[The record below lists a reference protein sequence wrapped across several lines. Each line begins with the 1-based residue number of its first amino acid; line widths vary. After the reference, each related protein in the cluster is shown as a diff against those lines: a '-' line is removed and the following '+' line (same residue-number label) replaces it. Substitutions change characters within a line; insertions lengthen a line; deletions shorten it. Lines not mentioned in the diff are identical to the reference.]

1 MNNDV
6 IKFYHNPRCSK
17 SRQALKLIS
26 SQNITL
32 DITLEIIKY
41 LDEGIS
47 KLDLENIFN
56 TLEIDKNNFL
66 RKNEK
71 SFKDLNINLNTT
83 STDQLIKL
91 IIENPIII
99 QRPLAIKY
107 EKDIFINAI
116 IGRPPEMI
124 LNLLN

>member
-6 IKFYHNPRCSK
+6 IKFYHNPKCSK

-32 DITLEIIKY
+32 EITKY

-71 SFKDLNINLNTT
+71 SFKDLNINLNTI

-107 EKDIFINAI
+107 EKDVFIDAI
-116 IGRPPEMI
+116 IGRPPEMV

>member
-1 MNNDV
+1 MSNDV

-17 SRQALKLIS
+17 SRQALQLIS

-32 DITLEIIKY
+32 EIIKY
-41 LDEGIS
+41 LEEGIS
-47 KLDLENIFN
+47 KPDLENVFN
-56 TLEIDKNNFL
+56 RLEIDRNNFL

-71 SFKDLNINLNTT
+71 VFKDLNINLKKIST
-83 STDQLIKL
+83 SQLIKL

-107 EKDIFINAI
+107 EKDVFIDAV
-116 IGRPPEMI
+116 IGRPPEMV

>member
-26 SQNITL
+26 SQNI
-32 DITLEIIKY
+32 ILEIIKY

-71 SFKDLNINLNTT
+71 SFKDLNINLNTI

-107 EKDIFINAI
+107 EKNVFIDAI
-116 IGRPPEMI
+116 IGRPPEMV

>member
-26 SQNITL
+26 SQNITP
-32 DITLEIIKY
+32 EIIKY
-41 LDEGIS
+41 LEEGIS

-56 TLEIDKNNFL
+56 TLEFDKNNFL

-71 SFKDLNINLNTT
+71 SFKDLNINLNTI

-107 EKDIFINAI
+107 EKDVFIDAI

>member
-1 MNNDV
+1 MSNDV

-17 SRQALKLIS
+17 SRQALQLIS

-32 DITLEIIKY
+32 EIIKY
-41 LDEGIS
+41 LEEGIS
-47 KLDLENIFN
+47 KLDLENVFN
-56 TLEIDKNNFL
+56 GLEIDRNNFL

-71 SFKDLNINLNTT
+71 AFKDLNINLKKI
-83 STDQLIKL
+83 STDQLVKL

-107 EKDIFINAI
+107 EKDVFIDAV
-116 IGRPPEMI
+116 IGRPPEMV

>member
-1 MNNDV
+1 MSNDV

-17 SRQALKLIS
+17 SRQALQLIS

-32 DITLEIIKY
+32 EIIKY
-41 LDEGIS
+41 LEEGIS
-47 KLDLENIFN
+47 KLDLENVFN
-56 TLEIDKNNFL
+56 RLEIDRNNFL

-71 SFKDLNINLNTT
+71 AFKDLNINLMKI
-83 STDQLIKL
+83 STGQLIKL

-107 EKDIFINAI
+107 EKDVFIDAV
-116 IGRPPEMI
+116 IGRPPEMV

>member
-1 MNNDV
+1 MSNDV

-17 SRQALKLIS
+17 SRQALQLIS

-32 DITLEIIKY
+32 EIIKY
-41 LDEGIS
+41 LEEGIS
-47 KLDLENIFN
+47 KPDLENVFN
-56 TLEIDKNNFL
+56 RLEIDRNNFL

-71 SFKDLNINLNTT
+71 VFKDLNINLKKI
-83 STDQLIKL
+83 STGQLIKL

-107 EKDIFINAI
+107 EKDVFIDAV
-116 IGRPPEMI
+116 IGRPPEMV
-124 LNLLN
+124 LNLLK

>member
-1 MNNDV
+1 MSNDV
-6 IKFYHNPRCSK
+6 IKFYHNPRCSQ

-26 SQNITL
+26 YQN
-32 DITLEIIKY
+32 ITLEIIKY
-41 LDEGIS
+41 LEEGIS
-47 KLDLENIFN
+47 KPDLENVFN
-56 TLEIDKNNFL
+56 RLEIDRNNFL

-71 SFKDLNINLNTT
+71 AFKDLNINLKKI
-83 STDQLIKL
+83 STGQLIKL

-107 EKDIFINAI
+107 EKDVFIDAV
-116 IGRPPEMI
+116 IGRPPEMV

>member
-32 DITLEIIKY
+32 EIIKY

-56 TLEIDKNNFL
+56 TLEINKNNFL

-71 SFKDLNINLNTT
+71 SFKDLNINLNTI

>member
-1 MNNDV
+1 MSNHV

-17 SRQALKLIS
+17 SRQALQLIS

-32 DITLEIIKY
+32 EIIKY
-41 LDEGIS
+41 LEEGIS
-47 KLDLENIFN
+47 KLDLENVFN
-56 TLEIDKNNFL
+56 KLDIDRNNFL
-66 RKNEK
+66 RKDEK
-71 SFKDLNINLNTT
+71 AFKDLNINLKKI
-83 STDQLIKL
+83 SIDQLIKL

-107 EKDIFINAI
+107 EKDVFIDAV
-116 IGRPPEMI
+116 IGRPPEMV

>member
-1 MNNDV
+1 MSNDV

-17 SRQALKLIS
+17 SRQALQLIS

-32 DITLEIIKY
+32 EIIKY
-41 LDEGIS
+41 LEEGIS
-47 KLDLENIFN
+47 KLDLENVFN
-56 TLEIDKNNFL
+56 RLEIDRNNFL

-71 SFKDLNINLNTT
+71 AFKDLNINLKKI

-107 EKDIFINAI
+107 EKDVFIDAV
-116 IGRPPEMI
+116 IGWPPEMI

>member
-1 MNNDV
+1 MSNDV

-32 DITLEIIKY
+32 EIIKY
-41 LDEGIS
+41 LEEGIS

-71 SFKDLNINLNTT
+71 SFKDLNINLNTI

-107 EKDIFINAI
+107 EKDVFIDAI
-116 IGRPPEMI
+116 IGRPPEMV

>member
-1 MNNDV
+1 MSNDV

-17 SRQALKLIS
+17 SRQALQLIS

-32 DITLEIIKY
+32 EIIKY
-41 LDEGIS
+41 LEEGIS
-47 KLDLENIFN
+47 KPDLENVFN
-56 TLEIDKNNFL
+56 RLEIDRNNFL

-71 SFKDLNINLNTT
+71 AFIDLNINLKKI
-83 STDQLIKL
+83 STGQLIKL

-107 EKDIFINAI
+107 EKDVFIDAV
-116 IGRPPEMI
+116 IGRPPEMV

>member
-1 MNNDV
+1 MSNDV

-17 SRQALKLIS
+17 SRQALQLIS

-32 DITLEIIKY
+32 EIIKY
-41 LDEGIS
+41 LEEGIS
-47 KLDLENIFN
+47 KPDLENVFN
-56 TLEIDKNNFL
+56 SSEIERNNFL

-71 SFKDLNINLNTT
+71 AFKDLNINLKKI
-83 STDQLIKL
+83 STGQLIKL

-107 EKDIFINAI
+107 AKDVFIDAV
-116 IGRPPEMI
+116 IGRPPEMV

>member
-1 MNNDV
+1 MSNDV

-17 SRQALKLIS
+17 SRQALQLIS

-32 DITLEIIKY
+32 EIIKY
-41 LDEGIS
+41 LEEGIS
-47 KLDLENIFN
+47 KPDLENVFN
-56 TLEIDKNNFL
+56 RLEIDRNNFL

-71 SFKDLNINLNTT
+71 AFKDLNINLKKI
-83 STDQLIKL
+83 SIDQLIKL

-107 EKDIFINAI
+107 EKDVFIDAV
-116 IGRPPEMI
+116 IGRPPEMV

>member
-32 DITLEIIKY
+32 EIIKY

-56 TLEIDKNNFL
+56 TLEINKNNFL

-71 SFKDLNINLNTT
+71 SFKDLNINLNTI

-107 EKDIFINAI
+107 EKDVFIDAI
-116 IGRPPEMI
+116 IGRPPEMV

>member
-1 MNNDV
+1 MSNNV

-17 SRQALKLIS
+17 SRQALQLIS

-32 DITLEIIKY
+32 EIIKY
-41 LDEGIS
+41 LEEGIS
-47 KLDLENIFN
+47 KLDLENVFN
-56 TLEIDKNNFL
+56 RLEIDRNNFL

-71 SFKDLNINLNTT
+71 AFKDLNINLKKI

-107 EKDIFINAI
+107 EKDVFIDAV
-116 IGRPPEMI
+116 IGRPPEMV

>member
-1 MNNDV
+1 MSNDV

-17 SRQALKLIS
+17 SRQALQLIS

-32 DITLEIIKY
+32 EIIKY
-41 LDEGIS
+41 LEEGIS
-47 KLDLENIFN
+47 KPDLENVFN
-56 TLEIDKNNFL
+56 RLEIDRNNFL

-71 SFKDLNINLNTT
+71 AFKDLNINLKKI
-83 STDQLIKL
+83 SIDQLIKL

-107 EKDIFINAI
+107 EKDVFIDAV
-116 IGRPPEMI
+116 IGRPPEMV
-124 LNLLN
+124 LNLLK

>member
-32 DITLEIIKY
+32 QIIKY

-56 TLEIDKNNFL
+56 MLEIDKNDFL

-71 SFKDLNINLNTT
+71 SFKDLNINLNTI

-107 EKDIFINAI
+107 EKDVFIDAV
-116 IGRPPEMI
+116 IGRPPEMV
-124 LNLLN
+124 LNL

>member
-1 MNNDV
+1 MSNDV

-17 SRQALKLIS
+17 SRQALQLIS

-32 DITLEIIKY
+32 EIIKY
-41 LDEGIS
+41 LEEGIS
-47 KLDLENIFN
+47 KLDLENVFN
-56 TLEIDKNNFL
+56 RLEIDRNNFL

-71 SFKDLNINLNTT
+71 AFKDLNINLKKI

-107 EKDIFINAI
+107 EKEVFIDAV
-116 IGRPPEMI
+116 IGRPPEMV

>member
-1 MNNDV
+1 MSNDV

-17 SRQALKLIS
+17 SRQALQLIS

-32 DITLEIIKY
+32 EIIKY
-41 LDEGIS
+41 LEEGIS
-47 KLDLENIFN
+47 KLDLENVFN
-56 TLEIDKNNFL
+56 KLDIDRNNFL

-71 SFKDLNINLNTT
+71 AFKDLNINLEKI
-83 STDQLIKL
+83 SIDQLIKL

-107 EKDIFINAI
+107 EKNVFIDAV
-116 IGRPPEMI
+116 IGRPPEMV

>member
-1 MNNDV
+1 MSNDV

-17 SRQALKLIS
+17 SRQALQLIS

-32 DITLEIIKY
+32 EIIKY
-41 LDEGIS
+41 LEEGIS
-47 KLDLENIFN
+47 QPDLENVFN
-56 TLEIDKNNFL
+56 RLEIDRNNFL

-71 SFKDLNINLNTT
+71 AFKDLNINLKKI
-83 STDQLIKL
+83 STGQLIKL

-107 EKDIFINAI
+107 EKDVFIDAV
-116 IGRPPEMI
+116 IGRPPEMV

>member
-1 MNNDV
+1 MSNDV

-17 SRQALKLIS
+17 SRQALQLIS

-32 DITLEIIKY
+32 EIIKY
-41 LDEGIS
+41 LEEGIS
-47 KLDLENIFN
+47 KPDLENVFN
-56 TLEIDKNNFL
+56 RLEIERNNFL

-71 SFKDLNINLNTT
+71 AFKDLNINLKKI
-83 STDQLIKL
+83 STGQLIKL

-107 EKDIFINAI
+107 EKDVFIDAV
-116 IGRPPEMI
+116 IGRPPEMV

>member
-6 IKFYHNPRCSK
+6 IKFYHNPKCSK

-32 DITLEIIKY
+32 EIIKY
-41 LDEGIS
+41 LEEGIS
-47 KLDLENIFN
+47 KLDLENVFN
-56 TLEIDKNNFL
+56 RLEIDRNNFL

-71 SFKDLNINLNTT
+71 AFKDLNINLKKI

-107 EKDIFINAI
+107 EKDVFIDAI
-116 IGRPPEMI
+116 IGRPPEMV

>member
-1 MNNDV
+1 MSNDV

-17 SRQALKLIS
+17 SRQALQLIS

-32 DITLEIIKY
+32 EIIKY
-41 LDEGIS
+41 LEEGIS
-47 KLDLENIFN
+47 KLDLENVFN
-56 TLEIDKNNFL
+56 RLEIDRNNFL

-71 SFKDLNINLNTT
+71 AFKDLNINLKKI

-107 EKDIFINAI
+107 EKDVFIDAV
-116 IGRPPEMI
+116 IGRPPEMV

>member
-1 MNNDV
+1 MSNDV

-26 SQNITL
+26 SQN
-32 DITLEIIKY
+32 ITLEIIKY

-107 EKDIFINAI
+107 EKDVFIDAI
-116 IGRPPEMI
+116 IGRPPEMV

>member
-1 MNNDV
+1 MSNDV
-6 IKFYHNPRCSK
+6 IIFYHNPRCSK
-17 SRQALKLIS
+17 SRQALQLIS

-32 DITLEIIKY
+32 EIIKY
-41 LDEGIS
+41 LEEGIS
-47 KLDLENIFN
+47 KPDLENVFN
-56 TLEIDKNNFL
+56 SSEIERNNFL

-71 SFKDLNINLNTT
+71 AFKDLNINLKKI
-83 STDQLIKL
+83 STGQLINL

-107 EKDIFINAI
+107 EKNVFIDAV
-116 IGRPPEMI
+116 IGRPPEMV

>member
-1 MNNDV
+1 MSNNV

-17 SRQALKLIS
+17 SRQALQLIS

-32 DITLEIIKY
+32 EIIKY
-41 LDEGIS
+41 LEEGIS
-47 KLDLENIFN
+47 KPDLENVFN
-56 TLEIDKNNFL
+56 RLEIDRNNFL

-71 SFKDLNINLNTT
+71 AFKDLNINLKKI
-83 STDQLIKL
+83 SIDQLIKL

-107 EKDIFINAI
+107 EKDIFIDAV
-116 IGRPPEMI
+116 IGRPPEMV

>member
-1 MNNDV
+1 MSNDV

-17 SRQALKLIS
+17 SRQALQLIS

-32 DITLEIIKY
+32 EIIKY
-41 LDEGIS
+41 LEEGIS
-47 KLDLENIFN
+47 KLDLENVFN
-56 TLEIDKNNFL
+56 KLDIDRNNFL

-71 SFKDLNINLNTT
+71 AFKDLNINLKKI

-107 EKDIFINAI
+107 EKDVFINAV
-116 IGRPPEMI
+116 IGRPPEMV

>member
-32 DITLEIIKY
+32 EIIKY
-41 LDEGIS
+41 LEEGIS

-71 SFKDLNINLNTT
+71 SFKDLNINLNTI
-83 STDQLIKL
+83 STDRLIKL

-107 EKDIFINAI
+107 EKNVFIDAI
-116 IGRPPEMI
+116 IRRPPEMD

>member
-1 MNNDV
+1 MSNDV

-17 SRQALKLIS
+17 SRQALQLIS

-32 DITLEIIKY
+32 EIIKY
-41 LDEGIS
+41 LEEGIS
-47 KLDLENIFN
+47 KLDLENVFN
-56 TLEIDKNNFL
+56 GLEIDRNNFL

-71 SFKDLNINLNTT
+71 AIKDLNINLKKI
-83 STDQLIKL
+83 STDQLVKL

-107 EKDIFINAI
+107 EKDVFIDAV
-116 IGRPPEMI
+116 IGRPPEMV
-124 LNLLN
+124 LKLLN

>member
-1 MNNDV
+1 MSNDV

-17 SRQALKLIS
+17 SRQALQLIS

-32 DITLEIIKY
+32 EIIKY
-41 LDEGIS
+41 LEEGIS
-47 KLDLENIFN
+47 KLDLENVFN
-56 TLEIDKNNFL
+56 RLEIDRNNFL

-71 SFKDLNINLNTT
+71 AFKDLNINLEKI
-83 STDQLIKL
+83 SIDQLIKL

-107 EKDIFINAI
+107 EKDVFIDAV
-116 IGRPPEMI
+116 IGRPPEMV

>member
-1 MNNDV
+1 MSNDV

-32 DITLEIIKY
+32 EIIKY

-56 TLEIDKNNFL
+56 MLEIDKNNFL

-71 SFKDLNINLNTT
+71 SFKDLNINLNTI

-99 QRPLAIKY
+99 QRPPS
-107 EKDIFINAI
+107 N
-116 IGRPPEMI
+116 
-124 LNLLN
+124 

>member
-1 MNNDV
+1 MSNDV

-17 SRQALKLIS
+17 SRQALQLIS

-32 DITLEIIKY
+32 EIIKY
-41 LDEGIS
+41 LEEGIS
-47 KLDLENIFN
+47 KPDLENVFN
-56 TLEIDKNNFL
+56 RLEIDRNDFL

-71 SFKDLNINLNTT
+71 AFEDLNINLKKI
-83 STDQLIKL
+83 SIDQLIKL

-107 EKDIFINAI
+107 EKDVFIDAV
-116 IGRPPEMI
+116 IGRPPEMV

>member
-26 SQNITL
+26 SQN
-32 DITLEIIKY
+32 ITLEIIKY

-71 SFKDLNINLNTT
+71 SFKDLNINLNTI
-83 STDQLIKL
+83 STDRLIKL

-107 EKDIFINAI
+107 EKDVFIDAI
-116 IGRPPEMI
+116 IGRPPEMV

>member
-32 DITLEIIKY
+32 EIIKY
-41 LDEGIS
+41 LEEGIS

-71 SFKDLNINLNTT
+71 SFKDLNIKLNTI

>member
-1 MNNDV
+1 MSNDV

-17 SRQALKLIS
+17 SRQALQLIS

-32 DITLEIIKY
+32 QIIKY
-41 LDEGIS
+41 LEEGIS
-47 KLDLENIFN
+47 KPDLENVFN
-56 TLEIDKNNFL
+56 KLDIDRNNFL

-71 SFKDLNINLNTT
+71 AFKDLNINLKKI

-107 EKDIFINAI
+107 EKDVFIKAV

>member
-1 MNNDV
+1 MSNDV

-17 SRQALKLIS
+17 SRQALQLIS
-26 SQNITL
+26 SQNI
-32 DITLEIIKY
+32 ILEIIKY
-41 LDEGIS
+41 LEEGIS
-47 KLDLENIFN
+47 KLDLENVFN
-56 TLEIDKNNFL
+56 KLDIDRNNFL

-71 SFKDLNINLNTT
+71 AFKDLNINLEKI
-83 STDQLIKL
+83 SIDQLIKL

-107 EKDIFINAI
+107 EKDIFIDAV
-116 IGRPPEMI
+116 IGRPPEMV

>member
-1 MNNDV
+1 MSNDV

-17 SRQALKLIS
+17 SRQALQLIS

-32 DITLEIIKY
+32 EIIKY
-41 LDEGIS
+41 LEEGIS
-47 KLDLENIFN
+47 KLDLENVFN
-56 TLEIDKNNFL
+56 KLEIDRNNFL

-71 SFKDLNINLNTT
+71 AFKDLNINLEKI
-83 STDQLIKL
+83 SIDQLIKL

-107 EKDIFINAI
+107 EKDVFIDAVV
-116 IGRPPEMI
+116 GRPPEMV